1 VEGVVVTP
9 EERAAGIVLLVLDVD
24 GVFTDGGL
32 YYDAKGNVTKRFDVQ
47 DGLGVKLAQAAGL
60 EIAVITGLDHTS
72 VRLRMAELG
81 VREFHSGILRK
92 WPLLEEIM
100 ARRGV
105 GPEAVA
111 YMGDDWVDASIMR
124 RVGLSLA
131 PANAQPEV
139 LETAHWTASR
149 SGGHGAVREAV
160 RFLLRS
166 RGVLEEMWECWS
178 QLGAESDEKADKGT
192 C

>member
-1 VEGVVVTP
+1 MTP
-9 EERAAGIVLLVLDVD
+9 EERAAKIELFVLDVD

-32 YYDAKGNVTKRFDVQ
+32 YYDAKGNVAKRFDVQ

-60 EIAVITGLDHTS
+60 EIAVITGLDHTC
-72 VRLRMAELG
+72 VRLRMTELG

-124 RVGLSLA
+124 RVGLALA

-139 LETAHWTASR
+139 LETAHWTATR
-149 SGGHGAVREAV
+149 SGGNGAVREAI
-160 RFLLRS
+160 RFLLQS
-166 RGVLEEMWECWS
+166 RGVLDEMWSRWS
-178 QLGAESDEKADKGT
+178 RLGAESDTESEKGT

>member
-1 VEGVVVTP
+1 
-9 EERAAGIVLLVLDVD
+9 
-24 GVFTDGGL
+24 
-32 YYDAKGNVTKRFDVQ
+32 
-47 DGLGVKLAQAAGL
+47 
-60 EIAVITGLDHTS
+60 
-72 VRLRMAELG
+72 
-81 VREFHSGILRK
+81 
-92 WPLLEEIM
+92 
-100 ARRGV
+100 
-105 GPEAVA
+105 
-111 YMGDDWVDASIMR
+111 MGDDWVDASIMR